1 MSRFASRRGRIA
13 LSAVAL
19 LLVAA
24 VLGLVFADLLTKPA
38 KSGNAVATKGAAV
51 AVTTTTALA
60 AQGQVAAQPAAQPV
74 ETAAQEVATTVQAG
88 LANATIRRGAGR
100 LLMDQLTPLL
110 GKPYARTRQIQRFD
124 GFAQMVYNDLT
135 RGAIKGSA
143 TTDAL
148 ASGVATLA
156 FALETPVPYPS
167 LTATTVHPPK
177 AVHKARKV
185 NSLRKRASGKKVH
198 SGKKLASAK
207 KVASGQKVHSGKKLA
222 SGHKVRS
229 GGRALRA
236 RSSASPRGRNR
247 APGPRRARPQP
258 QPGPRPRQRW
268 RRRCP

>member
-1 MSRFASRRGRIA
+1 
-13 LSAVAL
+13 
-19 LLVAA
+19 
-24 VLGLVFADLLTKPA
+24 
-38 KSGNAVATKGAAV
+38 
-51 AVTTTTALA
+51 
-60 AQGQVAAQPAAQPV
+60 
-74 ETAAQEVATTVQAG
+74 
-88 LANATIRRGAGR
+88 
-100 LLMDQLTPLL
+100 MDQLTPLL

-229 GGRALRA
+229 GGRPFGPEA
-236 RSSASPRGRNR
+236 RRPQEVATGRRGHVELDHSHNQGR
-247 APGPRRARPQP
+247 APDNAGGGGALDFVPVVNGVHGPAHYKSQSALDHEASFA
-258 QPGPRPRQRW
+258 
-268 RRRCP
+268 